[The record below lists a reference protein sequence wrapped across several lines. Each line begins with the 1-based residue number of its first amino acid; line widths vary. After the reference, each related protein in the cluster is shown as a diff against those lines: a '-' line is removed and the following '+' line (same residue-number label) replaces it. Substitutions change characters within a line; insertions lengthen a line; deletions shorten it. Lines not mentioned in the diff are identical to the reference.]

1 MKKLQHHGFRGHC
14 HNYLKSYFNNRMQ
27 CVYINGFKS
36 DTMAV
41 TNGVPQGSILGP
53 LCFNLFIND
62 LPSAVDAH
70 TVLFADDAAFV
81 ITAQSLQELY
91 DKIIKLFSD
100 LARYLNMNRLVP
112 NSSKSK
118 LMMFSSPPTQDLP
131 ELVFTGEVIEW
142 VDEFKYLGLIITNKL
157 CFANHISRVALNISR
172 ITGIFTNVRSIVPYH
187 IVMKLYFALAFPHL
201 MNHVVIWGSAP
212 PSCHLK
218 ILATHQNDMLRV
230 MSGVRW
236 VDGRPDI
243 STRKMYKSNGAMNI
257 NSIFKYCL
265 FKLIRQLLD
274 GRLPEFFRILLEPHI
289 SHHTYGTR
297 GGRFRHPALVSEVE
311 RRFLPHQLIS
321 LYDSLTGELLT
332 QNLTTS
338 LRNFR

>member
-1 MKKLQHHGFRGHC
+1 
-14 HNYLKSYFNNRMQ
+14 MQ
-27 CVYINGFKS
+27 YVYINGFKS

-41 TNGVPQGSILGP
+41 TNGIPQGSILGP

-81 ITAQSLQELY
+81 ITARSLQELY
-91 DKIIKLFSD
+91 DRIIKLLSD

-118 LMMFSSPPTQDLP
+118 LMMFSSRPTQDLP
-131 ELVFTGEVIEW
+131 ELVFAGEVIEW
-142 VDEFKYLGLIITNKL
+142 VDEFRYLGLIITNKL
-157 CFANHISRVALNISR
+157 CFANHINRVALNISR

-201 MNHVVIWGSAP
+201 INHVVIWGSAP
-212 PSCHLK
+212 SCHLK
-218 ILATHQNDMLRV
+218 ILAARQNNMLRV

-243 STRKMYKSNGAMNI
+243 STREMYKSSGIMNI

-265 FKLIRQLLD
+265 FKLVRQLLD
-274 GRLPEFFRILLEPHI
+274 GRLPEFFRIAY
-289 SHHTYGTR
+289 S
-297 GGRFRHPALVSEVE
+297 
-311 RRFLPHQLIS
+311 
-321 LYDSLTGELLT
+321 
-332 QNLTTS
+332 
-338 LRNFR
+338 

>member
-1 MKKLQHHGFRGHC
+1 
-14 HNYLKSYFNNRMQ
+14 MQ
-27 CVYINGFKS
+27 YVYINGFRF

-41 TNGVPQGSILGP
+41 ANGVLQGSILGP

-70 TVLFADDAAFV
+70 TVLFADDAAF
-81 ITAQSLQELY
+81 ARLLQELY

-100 LARYLNMNRLVP
+100 LARYLNMNRLVT

-118 LMMFSSPPTQDLP
+118 LMMFSSRPTQDSP
-131 ELVFTGEVIEW
+131 ELVFADEVIEG
-142 VDEFKYLGLIITNKL
+142 VDEFRYLGLIITNKL
-157 CFANHISRVALNISR
+157 CFANHINRVALNISC
-172 ITGIFTNVRSIVPYH
+172 ITGISTNVRSIVPYH

-201 MNHVVIWGSAP
+201 MNHVVVWGSAP
-212 PSCHLK
+212 LCHLK
-218 ILATHQNDMLRV
+218 MLATRQNNMLRV

-236 VDGRPDI
+236 IDGRPGI
-243 STRKMYKSNGAMNI
+243 STRGMYESSGIMNI
-257 NSIFKYCL
+257 NSIFKYSL
-265 FKLIRQLLD
+265 FKLVRQLID

-289 SHHTYGTR
+289 SHHTYRTR

-321 LYDSLTGELLT
+321 LYDSLPDELLT

-338 LRNFR
+338 LKNFKSFLLNSQ